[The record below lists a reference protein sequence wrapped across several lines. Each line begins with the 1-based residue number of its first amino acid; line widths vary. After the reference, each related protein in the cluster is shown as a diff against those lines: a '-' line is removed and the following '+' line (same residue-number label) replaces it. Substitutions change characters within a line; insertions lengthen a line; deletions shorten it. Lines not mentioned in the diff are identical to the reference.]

1 MPPPASHCTTA
12 RLMLALSLVALSCAS
27 QAKETLTWLMRD
39 IPPSTIFSGAMRG
52 QGAIDQLMPLLTAR
66 MPEYDHVLMRVNR
79 ARSLQMLNDASSLNC
94 DPTMLWTAE
103 RAKTLLFSIPIVA
116 IISSGLIVRK
126 EEMSTF
132 EPYMADGKI
141 DFAALMASN
150 AITLGVVAERS
161 YGELIDHT
169 LQGVNENDLI
179 EHYGND
185 ATGSLLQMERLGRLQ
200 AFISFWPEARYQA
213 MQQGISPDELS
224 FLPVQ
229 GNPAY
234 QFIYISCSHTPEG
247 EQAIAKINQQM
258 RELRESNLMDFY
270 AQWLDPSQRAS
281 YLEDV
286 KALFQQH

>member
-27 QAKETLTWLMRD
+27 QARETLTWLMRD
-39 IPPSTIFSGAMRG
+39 IPPSTIFSGTMRG

-79 ARSLQMLNDASSLNC
+79 ARSLQMLNDTSSLNC

-132 EPYMADGKI
+132 EPYMVDGKI

-150 AITLGVVAERS
+150 AIKLGVVAERS
-161 YGELIDHT
+161 YGELIDNT
-169 LQGVNENDLI
+169 LKRVNENALI

-200 AFISFWPEARYQA
+200 AFVSFWPEARYQA

>member
-1 MPPPASHCTTA
+1 
-12 RLMLALSLVALSCAS
+12 MLALSLVALSCAS
-27 QAKETLTWLMRD
+27 QARETLTWLMRD
-39 IPPSTIFSGAMRG
+39 IPPSTIFSGTMRG

-79 ARSLQMLNDASSLNC
+79 ARSLQMLNDTSSLNC

-132 EPYMADGKI
+132 EPYMVDGKI

-150 AITLGVVAERS
+150 AIKLGVVAERS
-161 YGELIDHT
+161 YGELIDNT
-169 LQGVNENDLI
+169 LKRVNENALI

-200 AFISFWPEARYQA
+200 AFVSFWPEARYQA

>member
-1 MPPPASHCTTA
+1 
-12 RLMLALSLVALSCAS
+12 MLALSLVALSCAS

>member
-1 MPPPASHCTTA
+1 
-12 RLMLALSLVALSCAS
+12 MLALSLVALSCAS
-27 QAKETLTWLMRD
+27 QARETLTWLMRD
-39 IPPSTIFSGAMRG
+39 IPPSTIFSGTMRG

-132 EPYMADGKI
+132 EPYMVDGKI

-150 AITLGVVAERS
+150 AIKLGVVAERS

-169 LQGVNENDLI
+169 LKRVNENALI

-247 EQAIAKINQQM
+247 EQAIAQINQQM

>member
-1 MPPPASHCTTA
+1 
-12 RLMLALSLVALSCAS
+12 MLALSLVTLSCSS
-27 QAKETLTWLMRD
+27 QARETLTWLMRD
-39 IPPSTIFSGAMRG
+39 IPPSTIFSGTMRG

-150 AITLGVVAERS
+150 AIKLGVVAERS

-169 LQGVNENDLI
+169 LKRVNENALI

-247 EQAIAKINQQM
+247 EQAIAQINQQM

>member
-27 QAKETLTWLMRD
+27 QARETLTWLMRD
-39 IPPSTIFSGAMRG
+39 IPPSTIFSGTMRG

-132 EPYMADGKI
+132 EPYMVDGKI

-150 AITLGVVAERS
+150 AIKLGVVAERS

-169 LQGVNENDLI
+169 LKRVNENALI

-247 EQAIAKINQQM
+247 EQAIAQINQQM

>member
-1 MPPPASHCTTA
+1 
-12 RLMLALSLVALSCAS
+12 MLALSLVALSCAS
-27 QAKETLTWLMRD
+27 QARETLTWLMRD
-39 IPPSTIFSGAMRG
+39 IPPSTIFSGTMRG

-79 ARSLQMLNDASSLNC
+79 ARSLQILNDASSLNC

-132 EPYMADGKI
+132 EPYIADGKI

-150 AITLGVVAERS
+150 AIKLGVVAERS

-169 LQGVNENDLI
+169 LKRVNENALI

-200 AFISFWPEARYQA
+200 AFVSFWPEARYQA

-286 KALFQQH
+286 KTLFQQH

>member
-1 MPPPASHCTTA
+1 
-12 RLMLALSLVALSCAS
+12 MLALSLVALSCAS
-27 QAKETLTWLMRD
+27 QARETLTWLMRD

-150 AITLGVVAERS
+150 AIKLGVVAERS

-169 LQGVNENDLI
+169 LQSVNENALI

-200 AFISFWPEARYQA
+200 AFVSFWPEARYQA

-258 RELRESNLMDFY
+258 RELRESSLMDFY

>member
-39 IPPSTIFSGAMRG
+39 IPPSTIFSGTMRG

-150 AITLGVVAERS
+150 AIKLGVVAERS

-169 LQGVNENDLI
+169 LKRVNENALI

>member
-1 MPPPASHCTTA
+1 
-12 RLMLALSLVALSCAS
+12 MLALSLVALSCAS
-27 QAKETLTWLMRD
+27 QARETLTWLMRD
-39 IPPSTIFSGAMRG
+39 IPPSTIFSGTMRG

-150 AITLGVVAERS
+150 AIKLGVVAERS

-169 LQGVNENDLI
+169 LQSVNENALI

-200 AFISFWPEARYQA
+200 AFVSFWPEARYQA

-258 RELRESNLMDFY
+258 RELRESSLMDFY

>member
-1 MPPPASHCTTA
+1 
-12 RLMLALSLVALSCAS
+12 MLALSLVALSCAS

-150 AITLGVVAERS
+150 AIKLGVVAERS

-169 LQGVNENDLI
+169 LKRVNENALI

-258 RELRESNLMDFY
+258 RELRESSLMDFY

>member
-27 QAKETLTWLMRD
+27 QARETLTWLMRD

-150 AITLGVVAERS
+150 AIKLGVVAERS

-169 LQGVNENDLI
+169 LQGVNENALI

-200 AFISFWPEARYQA
+200 AFVSFWPEARYQA

-258 RELRESNLMDFY
+258 RELRESSLMDFY

>member
-27 QAKETLTWLMRD
+27 QARETLTWLMRD
-39 IPPSTIFSGAMRG
+39 IPPSTIFSGTMRG

-150 AITLGVVAERS
+150 AIKLGVVAERS

-169 LQGVNENDLI
+169 LKRVNENALI

-247 EQAIAKINQQM
+247 EQAIAQINQQM

>member
-1 MPPPASHCTTA
+1 
-12 RLMLALSLVALSCAS
+12 MLALSLVALSCAS

-39 IPPSTIFSGAMRG
+39 IPPSTIFSGTMRG

-126 EEMSTF
+126 EEISTF
-132 EPYMADGKI
+132 EPYMVDGKI

-150 AITLGVVAERS
+150 AIKLGVVAERS

-169 LQGVNENDLI
+169 LKRVNENALI

-247 EQAIAKINQQM
+247 EQAIAQINQQM

>member
-1 MPPPASHCTTA
+1 
-12 RLMLALSLVALSCAS
+12 MLALSLVALSCAS
-27 QAKETLTWLMRD
+27 QARETLTWLMRD
-39 IPPSTIFSGAMRG
+39 IPPSTIFSGTMRG

-150 AITLGVVAERS
+150 AIKLGVVAERS

-169 LQGVNENDLI
+169 LKRVNENALI

-247 EQAIAKINQQM
+247 EQAIAQINQQM

>member
-1 MPPPASHCTTA
+1 MPPPASYCTTA

-27 QAKETLTWLMRD
+27 QARETLTWLMRD
-39 IPPSTIFSGAMRG
+39 IPPSTIFSGTMRG

-79 ARSLQMLNDASSLNC
+79 ARSLQILNDASSLNC

-132 EPYMADGKI
+132 EPYIADGKI

-150 AITLGVVAERS
+150 AIKLGVVAERS

-169 LQGVNENDLI
+169 LKRVNENALI

-200 AFISFWPEARYQA
+200 AFVSFWPEARYQA

-286 KALFQQH
+286 KTLFQQH

>member
-39 IPPSTIFSGAMRG
+39 IPPSTIFSGTMRG

-132 EPYMADGKI
+132 EPYIADGKI

-150 AITLGVVAERS
+150 AIKLGVVAERS

-169 LQGVNENDLI
+169 LQGVNENALI
-179 EHYGND
+179 AHYGND

-224 FLPVQ
+224 FLPIQ

-258 RELRESNLMDFY
+258 RELRESSLMDFY

>member
-1 MPPPASHCTTA
+1 MPPPASYCTTA
-12 RLMLALSLVALSCAS
+12 RLMLALSLVALSWAS
-27 QAKETLTWLMRD
+27 QARETLTWLMRD
-39 IPPSTIFSGAMRG
+39 IPPSTIFSGTMRG

-79 ARSLQMLNDASSLNC
+79 ARSLQILNDASSLNC

-132 EPYMADGKI
+132 EPYIADGKI

-150 AITLGVVAERS
+150 AIKLGVVAERS

-169 LQGVNENDLI
+169 LKRVNENALI

-200 AFISFWPEARYQA
+200 AFVSFWPEARYQA

-286 KALFQQH
+286 KTLFQQH

>member
-1 MPPPASHCTTA
+1 
-12 RLMLALSLVALSCAS
+12 MLALSLVALSCAS

-39 IPPSTIFSGAMRG
+39 IPPSTIFSGTMRG

-150 AITLGVVAERS
+150 AIKLGVVAERS

-169 LQGVNENDLI
+169 LKRVNENALI

>member
-1 MPPPASHCTTA
+1 
-12 RLMLALSLVALSCAS
+12 MLALSLVALSCAS
-27 QAKETLTWLMRD
+27 QARETLTWLMRD

-132 EPYMADGKI
+132 EPYMVDGKI

-150 AITLGVVAERS
+150 AIKLGVVAERS

-169 LQGVNENDLI
+169 LKRVNENALI

-258 RELRESNLMDFY
+258 RELRESSLMDFY